1 MKKINE
7 NTKVTLT
14 FDQLKRLVKE
24 SNLDTGLAD
33 LTWGDLKK
41 MMAENGV
48 KDDTV
53 IYCGSVE
60 DRPTNGGPIY
70 DVKDIVCYGGETFDD
85 DWDEDYPKEVFL
97 LISKQ

>member
-7 NTKVTLT
+7 NTKVTIT
-14 FDQLKRLVKE
+14 FEQLKRLVKE
-24 SNLDTGLAD
+24 SNVDTGWED
-33 LTWGDLKK
+33 LTWGELKEV
-41 MMAENGV
+41 MAKNGV

-60 DRPTNGGPIY
+60 DRPTGGGPIY
-70 DVKDIVCYGGETFDD
+70 DVKDMVCYGSEVFD

-97 LISKQ
+97 LISKH